1 MGELVRGERPGLTW
15 WEQGLRVF
23 AGLLG
28 LVSAGFAVLYIVNG
42 LSTKSEFPFV
52 VNSVAKDTLLLCLCA
67 LIIADARRWATVAV
81 PVLVIAHL
89 LMALMLVFTA
99 QWGNTSAIDHTL
111 ISAPAGVR
119 TIWCLVDIAIAVLLV
134 FLHRMAVRSRYDLR
148 YLPPSAFKTMMAV
161 AEVLVLREDRE
172 IAPAEVAGRVDR
184 YLASFRATGKWKVRL
199 ALVGLAYYPLLLLR
213 PPLYVMSVDARQHWL
228 QKRFLDD
235 VSRRGVPESVRSLR
249 QAMIRAAQ
257 QFCFMGYYGDERAA
271 RKAGYLP
278 FSQRP
283 GATEA
288 IANVRHSHDSVTC
301 MMPADIPGEDLT
313 ADIVVVGSGA
323 AGATLAYELARR
335 GREVLVLERGP
346 HVDPRDF
353 TEDEATQLSNLYADG
368 ALTLSTDFRF
378 QVAQGMCVG
387 GSTVVNNAVCF
398 DLPQRVLDRWL

>member
-99 QWGNTSAIDHTL
+99 KWGNTSAIDHTL

-184 YLASFRATGKWKVRL
+184 YLASFRATGKWGVRL
-199 ALVGLAYYPLLLLR
+199 MLVALTYQPLIHLR
-213 PPLYVMSVDARQHWL
+213 LPLYLMSVDARQRWL
-228 QKRFLDD
+228 QKHFLDD
-235 VSRRGVPESVRSLR
+235 VSRRRILKPFRTLR
-249 QAMIRAAQ
+249 QEMIRVAQ

-271 RKAGYLP
+271 RKAGYVP
-278 FSQRP
+278 FSQRR
-283 GATEA
+283 GAEQA
-288 IANVRHSHDSVTC
+288 IANAKHRYEGVRC
-301 MMPADIPGEDLT
+301 MTPADI
-313 ADIVVVGSGA
+313 
-323 AGATLAYELARR
+323 
-335 GREVLVLERGP
+335 
-346 HVDPRDF
+346 
-353 TEDEATQLSNLYADG
+353 
-368 ALTLSTDFRF
+368 
-378 QVAQGMCVG
+378 
-387 GSTVVNNAVCF
+387 
-398 DLPQRVLDRWL
+398 